1 MIEIGQGGDDNRW
14 VKNNDVELLQLVTTQ
29 QGSGQITASN
39 TVNLRQRALQWNERS
54 LPIDPAV
61 SVLSAS

>member
-39 TVNLRQRALQWNERS
+39 TVNLRQRALQWN
-54 LPIDPAV
+54 
-61 SVLSAS
+61 